1 MAKDPAFLFY
11 PGDWLG
17 GTLGMSFEEKG
28 AYIELLILQFNRGA
42 FTEKTALLFLK
53 DAELW
58 SNIKIKF
65 TESNGLFENKRLTE
79 EKEKR
84 KNYTESRRQSRL
96 KSDEDNVRIYIVR
109 NNVRM
114 TYKIGSS
121 VNPLRRYNELS
132 NQANPSIMEDDQSNR
147 DLTLIWYSEPVLRSE
162 EKKLHNLFSDKNIV
176 GEWFSLDASDLN
188 QIYKKYE
195 GTFIERTLERTENE
209 NENENVIKNEDEIE
223 KKSPTKKIKN
233 SDDEFP
239 EYKDSMK
246 AYFDFYKAKTGVNP
260 SIKTQDGAALKK
272 LILHFRGM
280 TKEGQSVVEGLIYIF
295 NHWQKLD
302 DFTQKQIDISKIY
315 TNINS
320 IISQLK
326 TPKKNANTNTGNTD
340 YESTQFRDS
349 MFAKIDKAFAGK
361 Q

>member
-1 MAKDPAFLFY
+1 MAKRFTDTNKY
-11 PGDWLG
+11 KK
-17 GTLGMSFEEKG
+17 SFIRCLPG
-28 AYIELLILQFNRGA
+28 AYKLLWDYLYHDCDHAGLWIVDFEVAQIYLGADMKVNKQDALKYFNEGENRIIEVSKNIWFIPSFIEFQYGQLNPENRAHNSIIKALDPYNLLDSDFKIKGLESTFRGA
-42 FTEKTALLFLK
+42 KDKDMDKYKDKETDKDKIK
-53 DAELW
+53 DARA
-58 SNIKIKF
+58 K
-65 TESNGLFENKRLTE
+65 
-79 EKEKR
+79 
-84 KNYTESRRQSRL
+84 KNY
-96 KSDEDNVRIYIVR
+96 DVD
-109 NNVRM
+109 
-114 TYKIGSS
+114 
-121 VNPLRRYNELS
+121 P
-132 NQANPSIMEDDQSNR
+132 
-147 DLTLIWYSEPVLRSE
+147 
-162 EKKLHNLFSDKNIV
+162 
-176 GEWFSLDASDLN
+176 
-188 QIYKKYE
+188 
-195 GTFIERTLERTENE
+195 
-209 NENENVIKNEDEIE
+209 
-223 KKSPTKKIKN
+223 
-233 SDDEFP
+233 EFP

-340 YESTQFRDS
+340 YDSQQFRDS